1 MWAGYEK
8 YRKAVVIAGW
18 DSKDDPIRLLLICLK
33 QFQKQ
38 FSVRLITEADEIDM
52 RWQNIFTDNPEGYG
66 GA

>member
-1 MWAGYEK
+1 M
-8 YRKAVVIAGW
+8 AGW
-18 DSKDDPIRLLLICLK
+18 GSKDDPIRLLLICLK

-38 FSVRLITEADEIDM
+38 FSVRLITEADETDM

>member
-1 MWAGYEK
+1 M
-8 YRKAVVIAGW
+8 AGW
-18 DSKDDPIRLLLICLK
+18 NSKDDSIRLLLICLK

-38 FSVRLITEADEIDM
+38 FSVRLITGADETDM

>member
-1 MWAGYEK
+1 M
-8 YRKAVVIAGW
+8 AGW

-38 FSVRLITEADEIDM
+38 FQKQFSVRLITEADETDM